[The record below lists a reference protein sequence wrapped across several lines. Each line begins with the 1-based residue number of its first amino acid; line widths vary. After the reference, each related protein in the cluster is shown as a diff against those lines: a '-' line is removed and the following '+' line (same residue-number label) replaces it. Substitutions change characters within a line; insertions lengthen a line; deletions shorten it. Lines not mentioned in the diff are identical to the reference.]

1 MSSQHTE
8 GSPSLLTLCAHSK
21 ADRNRSQSVC
31 QDEFTTW
38 TRQNIATLEV
48 LDMFRAMPDPARRST
63 VASYAKAA
71 KARQQAAAQAE
82 FLSRVPVKY

>member
-1 MSSQHTE
+1 M
-8 GSPSLLTLCAHSK
+8 
-21 ADRNRSQSVC
+21 C

-82 FLSRVPVKY
+82 FLSRVPVQC